1 MYATWNAILECSVGG
16 AEVLYYLL
24 EQGRLLAHTLD
35 TWASQRAVKPQ
46 SGGEIALRMY
56 EHQSHITLNHP
67 TANLNPTGRQLH
79 RRDGA
84 EERNTSFF
92 TK

>member
-1 MYATWNAILECSVGG
+1 MYTTWNAILECSVWGP
-16 AEVLYYLL
+16 EVLYYLL

-35 TWASQRAVKPQ
+35 TWASQRVVKPQ

-79 RRDGA
+79 KKGWSRIKKYI
-84 EERNTSFF
+84 FLY
-92 TK
+92 